1 MKKIYNIKISTI
13 LMVALPILSIFIGY
27 FGVKLFL
34 LSNNSYDDSIEAN
47 RPGVEEIIENNDDED
62 SNITGPN
69 ESTNN
74 EEVLSPS
81 SESSN
86 EEETTNEKMATK
98 KIDAISFYSI
108 QVGSFSSEE
117 NARQFQDEFTNDG
130 LYSFIT
136 KETNYKVFVQVS
148 YNKEYLEG
156 NIEKIREYSSDAF
169 IKNVTLSSKNFS
181 YVVKD
186 TDYFAQMADMI
197 SNQVNSFK
205 PSVNLDEIEN
215 KLNLIEETN
224 LNFINVDERN
234 KNIGNKITNYI
245 NDIKKKITET
255 NSNSDEE
262 VQLLLK
268 ENIELFLKYFG

>member
-1 MKKIYNIKISTI
+1 
-13 LMVALPILSIFIGY
+13 MVALPILSIFIGY

-86 EEETTNEKMATK
+86 EEEAPNEKMATK